1 MKAFCGSGISCFF
14 EKDELLL
21 KAVILTQKSGGHV
34 TKNLA
39 EARAARAGAS
49 KGAEG

>member
-1 MKAFCGSGISCFF
+1 MKPFCGSVIARIFG
-14 EKDELLL
+14 KDELWV

-34 TKNLA
+34 CTNMA
-39 EARAARAGAS
+39 RARAARAGAS